1 MAQRM
6 MEVKRQ
12 DSANQLILLS
22 TANSGDSKAI
32 QSLMDSLTGDTKDR
46 SADGS
51 DIEKLLNKGF

>member
-1 MAQRM
+1 M